1 MHIYIKSLGF
11 TENSKEALS
20 QASQKKIPK
29 IIIELWLQTIIMLSL
44 INSHCKMLASY
55 SDLLVHNFSHRFFFY
70 FFFLNYVALKIGTVD
85 TFLNQGIST
94 LETK

>member
-1 MHIYIKSLGF
+1 
-11 TENSKEALS
+11 
-20 QASQKKIPK
+20 
-29 IIIELWLQTIIMLSL
+29 
-44 INSHCKMLASY
+44 MLASY
-55 SDLLVHNFSHRFFFY
+55 SDLLVHIFSHRFFFY